1 MVKSNVEVFLIMKK
15 SFLFITILF
24 VAVSSV
30 FSQTKSKTVSQI
42 PEIEPFRISRGSSF
56 SASRTNPNRN
66 PTFTG
71 RDKISKDVFDALE
84 IIEQNHVDGKK
95 VDYNNLIKSSISS
108 MLHTLDPHSNY
119 FDPGEFND
127 LLTDQRSEY
136 FGIGTSIANYTKGG
150 KTDTFIVS
158 PFPDSPAF
166 RANLRFGDKI
176 IAVDGEN
183 ISDKSS
189 AYVRD
194 RVRGAKGTV
203 VRLTIERAGS
213 DISETVSIRRNR
225 VPQPSI
231 PDAYMLR
238 EGIGYIDLSDG
249 FNYTTDEELTVALDE
264 LHKQGMKSLILDLRG
279 NPGGILEQA
288 VRVAEKFLPYGKT
301 IVSQRG
307 RFSLDNRV
315 WKSRRKTSEKL
326 PLVVLVNENSASA
339 SEIVAG
345 ALQDYDRALIVGD
358 KTFGKG
364 LVQSIINLPYEAGLT
379 LTTAK
384 YYTPS
389 GRSIQRDYSDG
400 NLYDYFNH
408 KKNLTEKERTK
419 FESKTA
425 AGRKVFGGDGIE
437 PDELV
442 KTKFFNSTQ
451 IALLDPVFFFS
462 RKIAGGKMKGFE
474 NYANFQT
481 VRFGQKIR
489 TADLPVNDELF
500 AEFKKYVT
508 KNWQISASSVETE
521 KEFIKMRLRYN
532 LAVSVFGNVAANQ
545 TLIESDPQIA
555 KAVEVLPKAQQLAV
569 SANKWLQK

>member
-1 MVKSNVEVFLIMKK
+1 MRK
-15 SFLFITILF
+15 SFLFITIIF

-56 SASRTNPNRN
+56 SASRTNPSRN

-71 RDKISKDVFDALE
+71 RDKISKDVSDALE
-84 IIEQNHVDGKK
+84 IIEQNHINGKK

-136 FGIGTSIANYTKGG
+136 FGIGTSIANYTMGG
-150 KTDTFIVS
+150 KTETFIVS

-183 ISDKSS
+183 ISNKSS

-194 RVRGAKGTV
+194 KVRGAKGTV

-213 DISETVSIRRNR
+213 DVSETVSIRRNR

-238 EGIGYIDLSDG
+238 EGTGYIDLSDG

-315 WKSRRKTSEKL
+315 WKSRRKNSEKI

-408 KKNLTEKERTK
+408 KKNLTEKERNK

-442 KTKFFNSTQ
+442 KTTFFNSTQ

-508 KNWQISASSVETE
+508 KNWQIPASSVETE

-545 TLIESDPQIA
+545 TLIESDPQIS
-555 KAVEVLPKAQQLAV
+555 KAVEVLPKAQQLAG
-569 SANKWLQK
+569 SANKNLQK